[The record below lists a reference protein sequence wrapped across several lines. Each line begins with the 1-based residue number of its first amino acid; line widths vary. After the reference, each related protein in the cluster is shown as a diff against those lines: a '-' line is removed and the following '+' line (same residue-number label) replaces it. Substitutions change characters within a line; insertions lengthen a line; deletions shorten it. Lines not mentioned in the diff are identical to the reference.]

1 MYNAINILHEAVN
14 FEQAAHKNRQEAQ
27 IREGRIEIQSVRM
40 QSEAVTE
47 IIHALWFNKVLRRNK
62 RSIISADF
70 PKCQ

>member
-14 FEQAAHKNRQEAQ
+14 FEQAAHKNRQEVQ

-40 QSEAVTE
+40 QSEAVTDM
-47 IIHALWFNKVLRRNK
+47 IHALRFNKLLRRNK
-62 RSIISADF
+62 RPINSAGF